1 MTSSISLQVLLFVL
15 DVFGDENATSPA
27 VALKELM
34 REIELY
40 DDSLLDRPK
49 VVFLNKYDV
58 AADSDD
64 AKKRLKKNEQQV
76 RRIAEALTLP
86 VLCGRYDIIVIIV
99 VIESL

>member
-1 MTSSISLQVLLFVL
+1 MTSCSLQVLLFVL
-15 DVFGDENATSPA
+15 DVFGDENAASPA

-58 AADSDD
+58 AAGSDE

-86 VLCGRYDIIVIIV
+86 VLCGRYDND
-99 VIESL
+99 L